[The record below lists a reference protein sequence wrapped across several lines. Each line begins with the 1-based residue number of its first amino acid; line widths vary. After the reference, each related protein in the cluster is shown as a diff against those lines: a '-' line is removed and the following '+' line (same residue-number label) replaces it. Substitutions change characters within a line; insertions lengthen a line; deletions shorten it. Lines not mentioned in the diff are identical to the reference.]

1 MLCDDSLQAIADRNG
16 GVDVRFLPSLQRL
29 YQNETQLE
37 RRLVLM
43 TVLRQSPAGTLK
55 EAVRGQ
61 KIVQE
66 LQKWLQSAVE
76 SKEFRLAFRVIESL
90 EKLPIDLTVLQV
102 SLALLL
108 LLHCFV
114 HKLQSLPVKDFI

>member
-1 MLCDDSLQAIADRNG
+1 MLMLQAIADRNG
-16 GVDVRFLPSLQRL
+16 GVDARYLPSLQRL

-55 EAVRGQ
+55 EVVRGQ

-76 SKEFRLAFRVIESL
+76 SKEFRLAFRVMESL

-102 SLALLL
+102 CLAELL
-108 LLHCFV
+108 
-114 HKLQSLPVKDFI
+114 FILYVSVLE